1 MEQQDAELFA
11 RLRAALQASEAALK
25 TATAKR
31 LASEAALKTATAK
44 RLASEAALKTAIAMR
59 QASEAALKTVI
70 AMRQDSEAD
79 LKASIAELLA
89 ARAALQAARA
99 ALQASGEPGFLE
111 RMRYI
116 FCWDSFDSLCGTGV
130 PLRGAALQALW
141 HLSAHV
147 VPASQAALRAA
158 SGASA
163 AAGAVGEGVRHGTR
177 LALGEHPGSS
187 GSRDVYACSAEA
199 SDVVMVAV
207 AGGGWGAGG
216 LCAKVARVSTPYVQV
231 SFAQEA
237 SALLLLRVAAA
248 MAAVVLS
255 LLLVTRMGRRQR
267 DARARAAPRQGCCAS
282 YWPWR
287 RAAAWAWC
295 TAT

>member
-1 MEQQDAELFA
+1 
-11 RLRAALQASEAALK
+11 
-25 TATAKR
+25 
-31 LASEAALKTATAK
+31 
-44 RLASEAALKTAIAMR
+44 
-59 QASEAALKTVI
+59 
-70 AMRQDSEAD
+70 
-79 LKASIAELLA
+79 
-89 ARAALQAARA
+89 
-99 ALQASGEPGFLE
+99 
-111 RMRYI
+111 MRYM
-116 FCWDSFDSLCGTGV
+116 FCRDSFDSLCGTGV
-130 PLRGAALQALW
+130 PLRGAALQAHW

-147 VPASQAALRAA
+147 VPASRAALRAA
-158 SGASA
+158 PGASA
-163 AAGAVGEGVRHGTR
+163 AAGAVGEEVRHGTR

-187 GSRDVYACSAEA
+187 GSRDVYACSAKA

-267 DARARAAPRQGCCAS
+267 AAPRQGCCAS